1 MRTYLLSSSASS
13 EVSSLSPQGIV
24 TQADDKKDNDRS
36 AGTTAIRVGDELKS
50 IPALRFL

>member
-1 MRTYLLSSSASS
+1 MRTYLLSSLPSS

-36 AGTTAIRVGDELKS
+36 AGTASIREGDERKS
-50 IPALRFL
+50 MPALRFL